1 MYSHTLNAVI
11 ISGIQKCALSLD
23 VPQTSLSVGATAR
36 CRLWHVEKY
45 LSICPYLSSTLS
57 IFSLPTLEDLFLL
70 LLSTLSWVF
79 LFVSS
84 LPVIYVYV
92 YIYIYICIER
102 INRQSRSMRW
112 AGHVARMMER
122 RGVYRVLVGKPEG
135 NYPLGRPRCRWENNI
150 KRNLQEVGC
159 GGTDWVFKYG
169 DLLFVCKGLTLILL
183 TWRIW

>member
-1 MYSHTLNAVI
+1 MCIYIYIYILLFPLALQPAV
-11 ISGIQKCALSLD
+11 GFGLSN
-23 VPQTSLSVGATAR
+23 
-36 CRLWHVEKY
+36 KY
-45 LSICPYLSSTLS
+45 LSICPYLSPTLS

-92 YIYIYICIER
+92 YIYIYIYIYICIER

-159 GGTDWVFKYG
+159 GGTDWIELAQ
-169 DLLFVCKGLTLILL
+169 DRDR
-183 TWRIW
+183 WRALVNAVMNFGVS